1 MSKVVYL
8 LGAGASFG
16 KRISKAE
23 EIKADKNHGI
33 ITFINPTAPAYK
45 ITEGLPIVTEIP
57 ESRVYRRNSDNTYRS
72 AQTQEQ
78 LVFHLHL

>member
-23 EIKADKNHGI
+23 EIKADLSS
-33 ITFINPTAPAYK
+33 TYK
-45 ITEGLPIVTEIP
+45 CNFLGA
-57 ESRVYRRNSDNTYRS
+57 DNK
-72 AQTQEQ
+72 Q
-78 LVFHLHL
+78 

>member
-33 ITFINPTAPAYK
+33 ITFINPTAPA
-45 ITEGLPIVTEIP
+45 
-57 ESRVYRRNSDNTYRS
+57 
-72 AQTQEQ
+72 
-78 LVFHLHL
+78 